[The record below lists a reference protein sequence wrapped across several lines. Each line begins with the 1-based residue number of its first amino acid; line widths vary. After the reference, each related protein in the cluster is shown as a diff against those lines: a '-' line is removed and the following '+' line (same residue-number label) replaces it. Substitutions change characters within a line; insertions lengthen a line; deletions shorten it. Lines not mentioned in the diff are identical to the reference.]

1 MSLQTTFF
9 LARASHLRSPTRL
22 KIASHSEDR
31 DTVLRQHLLQKIPS
45 TMKESLL
52 LWVVTTLITSVLLVG
67 IANNASSVVKVEN
80 DIFGESFIHPSPL
93 DETTKALSVSG
104 STDTGTIILFQE
116 NQLSLSGTNSTDV
129 MKHPL
134 LIGFDQEQLSLSRGQ
149 TYFVAPVLQLRGGG
163 GNALI
168 NSKDKQQ
175 CKWDI
180 ANQPGTDLSLDEP
193 ARKTLRQHGAY
204 NHPEPPDT
212 NEVNSLLSFNS
223 DGMII
228 VLDKQHM
235 LTHHREDVF
244 DEDNGYLI
252 NDLFLVCARA
262 KRHSGVYLARLN
274 SGILKV
280 GRMVEM
286 CLGAMDRDE
295 YDPKYTKVVFDLDRC
310 GSTCLDGISNH
321 IMKVKEQVPS
331 LDYKTVTTV
340 EFLQYEINNGG
351 ITPLLDLFLH
361 LSLDKGGINKAG
373 VERAVILSL
382 AESSVQTHWKGDVGP
397 TIDSGRS
404 VHEWI
409 YYPAAVSIVNER
421 QGNAINFWNHKM
433 SKILSEEGILL
444 HPLAEMTVTVH
455 PASSSWKPPRP
466 HIDEV
471 SLVDIKREVR
481 EIVAD
486 SDEVEELVLNLESKF
501 GIDMS
506 EVDVDGIA
514 LTDSNRWFEVAKQT
528 LESDLASNSKQV
540 VAATRVVYDRI
551 FKVDGS
557 YENRMWFNPIEI
569 SNDADW
575 GYNTNLMECSER
587 ESGRVNTELNLQ
599 QAKVTVGDPEKG
611 EHSLVIVLAD
621 KLYEGFRS
629 TPDCEIEDSIE
640 AMMKRQD
647 YKYLATYNQVDHY
660 SHRNKD
666 CQTTIALVHRP
677 GSNALKSTHVWMP
690 GLSEEQKDDSL
701 DSADS
706 ANYMQGFIQKL
717 RHPSEPFLSNQL
729 ASENLVLANTFL
741 RYLDDQWHLLSV
753 IATKFAKEFL
763 LLNNESI
770 NSLDPEYGHNA
781 GPVTQVVHGEEK
793 KDYNVGWKLANEL
806 SRRIVR
812 KTVGTFRDEDRNM
825 KHFLKEAL
833 GILSENGRSNKH
845 ISGMIRNIK
854 ELKQDTIDAIQD
866 AHQKAIKKRTKK
878 RSAENARVS
887 NETIERMNRARTT

>member
-1 MSLQTTFF
+1 
-9 LARASHLRSPTRL
+9 
-22 KIASHSEDR
+22 
-31 DTVLRQHLLQKIPS
+31 
-45 TMKESLL
+45 MKDSLL
-52 LWVVTTLITSVLLVG
+52 LWVVTTLITSVLLVA

-93 DETTKALSVSG
+93 DETTKALSG

-134 LIGFDQEQLSLSRGQ
+134 LIRFDEEQLSLSRGQ

-280 GRMVEM
+280 GRMAEM
-286 CLGAMDRDE
+286 CLGAKDRDE
-295 YDPKYTKVVFDLDRC
+295 YDPEYTKVVFDLDRC
-310 GSTCLDGISNH
+310 SSTCVGKIRKHVD
-321 IMKVKEQVPS
+321 KFKERVPS

-340 EFLQYEINNGG
+340 DYLKYQEDNGG
-351 ITPLLDLFLH
+351 VTPHLGLFFH
-361 LSLDKGGINKAG
+361 LLDKGGIDKAG

-382 AESSVQTHWKGDVGP
+382 GESAVQTHWKGDDHGP

-404 VHEWI
+404 IHEWI

-421 QGNAINFWNHKM
+421 QGNAIDFWDNTM
-433 SKILSEEGILL
+433 SKILSEEGLLL
-444 HPLAEMTVTVH
+444 HPLASMKVTMFR
-455 PASSSWKPPRP
+455 ASSSWKPPRQ
-466 HIDEV
+466 HIDEI
-471 SLVDIKREVR
+471 SLVDIKKEVR
-481 EIVAD
+481 EIVAE
-486 SDEVEELVLNLESKF
+486 STEVKEVVFDLEMKF
-501 GIDMS
+501 DIDLS
-506 EVDVDGIA
+506 GVDVDGIA
-514 LTDSNRWFEVAKQT
+514 LTNTNILVDVVKQK
-528 LESDLASNSKQV
+528 LEGDLSSNSNQPV
-540 VAATRVVYDRI
+540 VAATRVVYDKI
-551 FKVDGS
+551 YKVYGS
-557 YENRMWFNPIEI
+557 YDKNMWFNPIEI
-569 SNDADW
+569 RDDANWAYGTDK
-575 GYNTNLMECSER
+575 MECSER
-587 ESGRVNTELNLQ
+587 ESGRVNTEHNLE
-599 QAKVTVGDPEKG
+599 QAKVTVGDPEKDG
-611 EHSLVIVLAD
+611 EYSLVVVPTD
-621 KLYEGFRS
+621 KLLEGFKS
-629 TPDCEIEDSIE
+629 TPGCKIEDSIE
-640 AMMKRQD
+640 AMMERQG

-677 GSNALKSTHVWMP
+677 GSNALKSTQVWMP
-690 GLSEEQKDDSL
+690 GLSEKQKDDSL

-717 RHPSEPFLSNQL
+717 RHPSKQFLSDQL
-729 ASENLVLANTFL
+729 ASENMVLANTFL
-741 RYLDDQWHLLSV
+741 RYLDDQWHLIPV
-753 IATKFAKEFL
+753 IATKLTKEFL

-770 NSLDPEYGHNA
+770 NSLGPEYGHNA
-781 GPVTQVVHGEEK
+781 GPVSKLLGTK
-793 KDYNVGWKLANEL
+793 RDNNVGWRLANEL

-812 KTVGTFRDEDRNM
+812 KSVGGFTDKDIEKFAKMGAKMVIDNDN
-825 KHFLKEAL
+825 KKKTKSHAQ
-833 GILSENGRSNKH
+833 SN
-845 ISGMIRNIK
+845 IGNIK
-854 ELKQDTIDAIQD
+854 ELRPSIVTKMLAE
-866 AHQKAIKKRTKK
+866 HEKLLGKGKRA
-878 RSAENARVS
+878 RQAENEEFVRQYEENVQ
-887 NETIERMNRARTT
+887 RARNM